1 VVFVPRAAQ
10 RGVRE
15 LARVSKRIKPEELQN
30 IFRLDTRR
38 TSGTGATH
46 GWQVRIHRATKKYT
60 QFFSDSKFESKDAA
74 LAAAIEYRDNL
85 YEELGIDTGKYY
97 IRTEL
102 MANNTTGIIGV
113 SRAETLNRSGSI
125 REYWQ
130 TAYPSP
136 EHLVR
141 TASFG
146 VGRLGEI
153 GALSKAIEARMEGI
167 SKLIDVPDFKNSRNN
182 INTLIDRYLNI
193 LVYLE
198 HITPQEEEFLVK
210 TIANKTIRNTE
221 KEDIITGRI
230 GQQTFKDKLI
240 KLWGGRCVVTGAQ
253 LLLNAAHIKPW
264 AVSTD
269 KERLDPFNGFLLSPS
284 YDKAFDSGFITFS
297 DSGEIIIAKA
307 LRPDMGLLGISETAK
322 IENVSPFSAPYLA
335 FHREN
340 IFKDKLP
347 NHWLVR
353 TPETARHV
361 S

>member
-1 VVFVPRAAQ
+1 M
-10 RGVRE
+10 
-15 LARVSKRIKPEELQN
+15 
-30 IFRLDTRR
+30 
-38 TSGTGATH
+38 
-46 GWQVRIHRATKKYT
+46 
-60 QFFSDSKFESKDAA
+60 FSDSKFESKDAA
-74 LAAAIEYRDNL
+74 LAAAIKYRDEL

-113 SRAETLNRSGSI
+113 SRAETLNRNGSI

-136 EHLVR
+136 EHEVR
-141 TASFG
+141 TNSFG

-153 GALSKAIEARMEGI
+153 GALRAAIEARMEGI
-167 SKLIDVPDFKNSRNN
+167 SKLIDVPDFKNSRQN
-182 INTLIDRYLNI
+182 IKTLIDRYLNT

-198 HITPQEEEFLVK
+198 HLTPQDEEFLIK
-210 TIANKTIRNTE
+210 TIASKNIRNTE

-230 GQQTFKDKLI
+230 GQQAFKDKLM
-240 KLWGGRCVVTGAQ
+240 KLWGGRCVATGAQ
-253 LLLNAAHIKPW
+253 VLLNAAHIKPW

-297 DSGEIIIAKA
+297 DNGDIIVAKA
-307 LRPDMGLLGISETAK
+307 LKRDMSLLGISETAR
-322 IENVSPFSAPYLA
+322 IENISPFTAPYLS

-340 IFKDKLP
+340 IFRDKLP
-347 NHWLVR
+347 NRVR
-353 TPETARHV
+353 AGF
-361 S
+361 